1 MHSNMDYTRNNQ
13 EINETKKPVG
23 TVQPC
28 SIDKV
33 ALEKTMT
40 DVLMRHEI

>member
-1 MHSNMDYTRNNQ
+1 M
-13 EINETKKPVG
+13 EINETNKPVS

-28 SIDKV
+28 SINEV

-40 DVLMRHEI
+40 DVLMRHEIWI